1 MVLSTLD
8 ALAYTPLVA
17 LGLLAK
23 MKSETHA
30 AYAAMAAVVITTDF
44 IDTADVAAVTTA
56 LGATFVGATYESQI
70 LRIDSGVNGIYKI
83 VNNPLTSKA
92 KVL

>member
-23 MKSETHA
+23 MKAETHA

-56 LGATFVGATYESQI
+56 LGATLSAQLMNLRFSESI
-70 LRIDSGVNGIYKI
+70 PASMAFTR
-83 VNNPLTSKA
+83 
-92 KVL
+92 